1 MTTPIG
7 SMPSPLLAEITR
19 PPARLETAVSTPPS
33 VGGAAGASEGGFEGR
48 VVELLDAVSDLQNRA
63 TEAGDGYLRGAHDD
77 VHGTMIAM
85 QEADVSLRFATN
97 IRNRVIDAYR
107 EVMRMGA

>member
-1 MTTPIG
+1 MTTPLG
-7 SMPSPLLAEITR
+7 SLPLASPALLEAIERPAPSPVGISS
-19 PPARLETAVSTPPS
+19 PAP
-33 VGGAAGASEGGFEGR
+33 GAAEGAFEGR
-48 VVELLDAVSDLQNRA
+48 VVELLDAVASLDNRA
-63 TEAGDGYLRGAHDD
+63 TEASDGYLRGAHDD

-97 IRNRVIDAYR
+97 IRNRVVEAYR